1 MTEMASHGNL
11 QSRDSRG
18 GSKYLQGL
26 QGETGKDV
34 GLGGAQ
40 DSPIQADFGI
50 ISPTTWVE
58 QPSHGVH
65 INNIKIQKPLE
76 GMGGPAGVP
85 VPKHES
91 PGLGG
96 HSEGTHANP
105 SPPAAHGQPSS
116 FSTAAAAAA
125 GTSGS
130 LQLL

>member
-1 MTEMASHGNL
+1 MASHGNL
-11 QSRDSRG
+11 QSRGSRG

-26 QGETGKDV
+26 QAETGKEAGAD
-34 GLGGAQ
+34 GAQ
-40 DSPIQADFGI
+40 DSLMQADFGI
-50 ISPTTWVE
+50 ISPATLAE
-58 QPSHGVH
+58 QPRHGVH

-76 GMGGPAGVP
+76 GMGRPAGVP
-85 VPKHES
+85 APKHES

-105 SPPAAHGQPSS
+105 SPPVTHGQLGS
-116 FSTAAAAAA
+116 FSAAAAAAA